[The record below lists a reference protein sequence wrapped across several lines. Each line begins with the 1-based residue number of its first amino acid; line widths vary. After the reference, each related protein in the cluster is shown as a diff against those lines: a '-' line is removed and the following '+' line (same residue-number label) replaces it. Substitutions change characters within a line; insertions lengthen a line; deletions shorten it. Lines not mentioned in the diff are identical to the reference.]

1 MKLLITFGCSWTY
14 GVGVNYN
21 LGMSKP
27 SFKAGAW
34 NDELAKLHSFR
45 GVLSSRYNLDNINFA
60 QGGSSNQR
68 QFRLAEN
75 FFGSSKF
82 QSCRNQYKEIVVL
95 WCITSVLRNE
105 AYFITE
111 KLRKSFFYND
121 GSLLSKTIVTNHF
134 DQQHEIL
141 LLGKKI
147 QFWDNVFDS
156 FGIKNIWVDTF
167 NHHHYTDDS
176 NMREK
181 YLKIAGKDWPSWEN
195 FVVGNFTNVPDTI
208 QLEILDQTRWD
219 FHECC
224 KPISNRMFG
233 HSVIPRDLLSQ
244 LAIRNGMTVVDH
256 NNYHQSGWNID
267 CNRVKYLT
275 DIGLLN
281 PYSNHPTKSGHI
293 QIADMLSAYF
303 E

>member
-1 MKLLITFGCSWTY
+1 
-14 GVGVNYN
+14 
-21 LGMSKP
+21 MSRP
-27 SFKAGAW
+27 SFEAGAW
-34 NDELAKLHSFR
+34 NDELARLHSFR

-60 QGGSSNQR
+60 QGGSSNQT

-82 QSCRNQYKEIVVL
+82 QSYRNQYKEIVVL

-105 AYFITE
+105 AYFVTE
-111 KLRKSFFYND
+111 KSQKSFFYTD

-147 QFWDNVFDS
+147 QFWDNFFDS
-156 FGIKNIWVDTF
+156 FGVNNIWVDTF

-176 NMREK
+176 NMREQ
-181 YLKIAGKDWPSWEN
+181 YLRVAGKSWPSWEN

-208 QLEILDQTRWD
+208 RLEILDQTRWD
-219 FHECC
+219 FHEYC
-224 KPISNRMFG
+224 KPVSNRMFG

-244 LAIRNGMTVVDH
+244 LAIRNGMAVVDH
-256 NNYHQSGWNID
+256 NNYHQSGWNVD

-281 PYSNHPTKSGHI
+281 PYSNHPTRLGHI
-293 QIADMLSAYF
+293 QIANMLSAYF